1 MKVLKELLKV
11 KKNLGEKALY
21 KQDEIQEVLTEEI
34 KLNAEELKGEM
45 LEKAREIS
53 TIGEIDAIKKNFRQI
68 LKIVKEAEE
77 LDEDMKN

>member
-11 KKNLGEKALY
+11 KKNLAEKALY

-34 KLNAEELKGEM
+34 KLNAEELKGAI
-45 LEKAREIS
+45 LEEVKKVSSLE
-53 TIGEIDAIKKNFRQI
+53 EIDSIKKNFKQI

>member
-11 KKNLGEKALY
+11 KKNLAEKALY
-21 KQDEIQEVLTEEI
+21 KQDEIQDVLTEEI
-34 KLNAEELKGEM
+34 KMNAEELKGAI
-45 LEKAREIS
+45 LEEVKKVSSLE
-53 TIGEIDAIKKNFRQI
+53 EIDSIKKNFKQI